1 MRYAVAN
8 QQASASSG
16 TSQYQPLIDFGI
28 AQSIPATRFY
38 FEKILLNLPDD
49 NSGGTSSGPP
59 KYYAKMYRTSIA
71 YSHTVDNDRDINEG
85 YDIAAYV

>member
-16 TSQYQPLIDFGI
+16 TSHYQPLIDFGI

-49 NSGGTSSGPP
+49 NSGGTSSGPLE
-59 KYYAKMYRTSIA
+59 YYAK
-71 YSHTVDNDRDINEG
+71 TV
-85 YDIAAYV
+85 